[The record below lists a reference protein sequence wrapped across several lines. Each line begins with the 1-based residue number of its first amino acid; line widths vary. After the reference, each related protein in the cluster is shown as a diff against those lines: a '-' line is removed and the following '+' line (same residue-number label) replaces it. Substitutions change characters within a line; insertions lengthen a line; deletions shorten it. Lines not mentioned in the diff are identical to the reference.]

1 MTPSNPTPRRTLRA
15 GGPTGR
21 GAFGRRGALGL
32 LGLAPL
38 ALAACS
44 SEDPLAK
51 ESAASG
57 GSDGG
62 GPATGALV
70 IGSQAYYSNEI
81 IAELF
86 AQVLEASG
94 AQVKRQYQIGQ
105 REVYLPE
112 LESGAVD
119 LMPEYSGN
127 LLQFYDKDATAAT
140 PDEIAQA
147 LGEALPDGLRALPHA
162 QATDQDSYN
171 TTSAFAEANSLASL
185 ADLAGVPDLKVAAN
199 SEFETRPYGPEGLK
213 RVYDADVTVV
223 PVEDSGGPLT
233 VKALTDG
240 TVQLA
245 NIYSADPSIAKNGFV
260 TLEDPNA
267 LILPENVVPIASTR
281 IDDGAAAAIKTV
293 TDALTTEALIALNAR
308 SVDEQLKSADI
319 AKAWL
324 TEQGLV

>member
-1 MTPSNPTPRRTLRA
+1 MTPSNSTPRRSPRPA
-15 GGPTGR
+15 APTGR
-21 GAFGRRGALGL
+21 GALGRRGALGL
-32 LGLAPL
+32 LALAPL

-51 ESAASG
+51 ESASSG

-62 GPATGALV
+62 GAATGALV

-127 LLQFYDKDATAAT
+127 LLQFYDKEATAAT
-140 PDEIAQA
+140 ADEIAQA
-147 LGEALPDGLRALPHA
+147 LGEALPEGLRALPYA
-162 QATDQDSYN
+162 QAADQDSYN
-171 TTSAFAEANSLASL
+171 TTSAFAQANSLASL
-185 ADLAGVPDLKVAAN
+185 ADLAGVKDLKVAAN

-213 RVYDADVTVV
+213 RVYDADVSLV

-245 NIYSADPSIAKNGFV
+245 DIYSADPSIAKNGLV
-260 TLEDPNA
+260 TLADPES
-267 LILPENVVPIASTR
+267 LILPENVVPIASKR
-281 IDDGAAAAIKTV
+281 IDDTAADAIKKV
-293 TDALTTEALIALNAR
+293 TDALTTEELIALNTR
-308 SVDEQLKSADI
+308 SVDEQLKSAEI
-319 AKAWL
+319 ATAWL
-324 TEQGLV
+324 QQKGLV